1 MFVTCTHLQPSLM
14 FTNETRA
21 YPSETKFQVNLHFLN
36 LFKIWVTFC
45 FYVFCSVITKSV
57 SRETCNHF
65 MLSSSGPTTFNL
77 MTLSIMT
84 HCDTQ
89 HNILTVMRC
98 LSTISVLMLFA
109 TMPSNIML
117 SVTMLTF
124 IMLVE
129 FLYAEFSLCWV
140 SLCWVSLCWV
150 SLCWLSLCWVSFC
163 SLSVIM
169 LNFIMLSV
177 ILLA

>member
-1 MFVTCTHLQPSLM
+1 MRP
-14 FTNETRA
+14 EPTRV
-21 YPSETKFQVNLHFLN
+21 KVNLHFLN
-36 LFKIWVTFC
+36 LFKIC
-45 FYVFCSVITKSV
+45 FYVFCAVITKSV
-57 SRETCNHF
+57 SRETWNHF

-77 MTLSIMT
+77 VTRSIMT

-89 HNILTVMRC
+89 QNILTVMLC
-98 LSTISVLMLFA
+98 LSTISVIMLFA

-129 FLYAEFSLCWV
+129 FLYTEFSLCWV
-140 SLCWVSLCWV
+140 SS
-150 SLCWLSLCWVSFC
+150 CWVSFC

-169 LNFIMLSV
+169 LSLRMLIATMDSDIMPVECHYSECHY
-177 ILLA
+177 AESH